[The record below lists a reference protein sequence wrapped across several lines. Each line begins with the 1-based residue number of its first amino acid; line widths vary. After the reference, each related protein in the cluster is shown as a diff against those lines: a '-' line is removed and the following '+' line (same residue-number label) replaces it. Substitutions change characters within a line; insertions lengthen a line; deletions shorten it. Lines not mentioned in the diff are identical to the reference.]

1 MTGLLLKDLL
11 SLKKAGS
18 RIAVFMVMYIII
30 FASSGNLTFL
40 SAMITIIMTM
50 FVLNTF
56 AYDELCKWDY
66 FALSLPVTKRQI
78 VLSKYILAF
87 LFALSGVLVSLLI
100 YLAKGQVNLE
110 VAATL
115 CIVSSISLLISSVML
130 LLIFKLGTQK
140 ARIWMVL
147 IVLLPSV
154 GITIL
159 GNLGWRPSANVQIGN
174 STVEML
180 IVLALPVALIV
191 FVLSYYLSCNIFS
204 RKEI

>member
-78 VLSKYILAF
+78 VLSKYALAF
-87 LFALSGVLVSLLI
+87 LFALFGVLVSLLI
-100 YLAKGQVNLE
+100 YLSKGQINLE
-110 VAATL
+110 ITATL
-115 CIVSSISLLISSVML
+115 CIVSAISLLISSVML
-130 LLIFKLGTQK
+130 PLIFKLGTQK

-147 IVLLPSV
+147 IFLLPSV
-154 GITIL
+154 GITLL
-159 GNLGWRPSANVQIGN
+159 GNLGWKLSTNVPVSN
-174 STVEML
+174 STVETL
-180 IVLALPVALIV
+180 IVLALPAALII
-191 FVLSYYLSCNIFS
+191 FALSYFLSCNIFS